1 MNRHLFMMRNSKKA
15 YDEIMESLQKYCEKE
30 SYVCIRKNFYM
41 NQYMYD
47 QCLIKDEKI
56 KAKQRERNCY
66 KILELLDEKIKEL
79 QEDRIKYIKIHD
91 EAVNMLKLKSL
102 PVKTLSEIY
111 CFSSGGAGPYQG
123 KDDPERNE
131 NFEKLVDEMKEEDFE
146 EDDSEIECKEDQEQ
160 DQDQDQEYDIDLV

>member
-1 MNRHLFMMRNSKKA
+1 MNRHLFMMRKSKKA
-15 YDEIMESLQKYCEKE
+15 YDETTESIKTHCEKE
-30 SYVCIRKNFYM
+30 SYVCIRKTFYM

-47 QCLIKDEKI
+47 QSLTEDEKI

-66 KILELLDEKIKEL
+66 KILELLEEKIKEL
-79 QEDRIKYIKIHD
+79 HEDRNKYMKIHD

-123 KDDPERNE
+123 KDDPERNA
-131 NFEKLVDEMKEEDFE
+131 NFEKLVDGMKEEDFE
-146 EDDSEIECKEDQEQ
+146 EEETEIIEVEINIEQEQ
-160 DQDQDQEYDIDLV
+160 DIDLI